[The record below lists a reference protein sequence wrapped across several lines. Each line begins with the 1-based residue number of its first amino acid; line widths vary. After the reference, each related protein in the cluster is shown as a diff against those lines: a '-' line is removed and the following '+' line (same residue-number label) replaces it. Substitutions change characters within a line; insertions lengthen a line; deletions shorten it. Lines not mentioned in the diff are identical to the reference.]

1 MIRGRPL
8 SRPLFLLLGW
18 ACVGIGIVGIAVP
31 GLPTVPFLLL
41 AAWAFERGS
50 GRMHRWLM
58 EHPRLGPPVRDWRL
72 HGVIPRRGKVA
83 AMLAL
88 ALTLTITV
96 LAGLP
101 LWLLAVQITILSAV
115 ATFILT
121 RPSVPR
127 A

>member
-1 MIRGRPL
+1 MTGSRHL

-58 EHPRLGPPVRDWRL
+58 AHPRLGPPVRDWRL
-72 HGVIPRRGKVA
+72 HGVIPRRGKIG

-88 ALTLTITV
+88 ALTLTIAVVT
-96 LAGLP
+96 GLP
-101 LWLLAVQITILSAV
+101 LWLLALQVTVLSAV

-127 A
+127 S